1 MTSQG
6 PAAMTRRFVLLT
18 ALRWFPIGLTIPVT
32 VLYSLDRG
40 LTLAQVGI
48 AFAIQGFVVLA
59 LELPSGSLAD
69 AWGRRPVLVLAGAV
83 QCGALVVLTL
93 ADSLPIFIVVY
104 ALMGVFRALDSGAL
118 EAWFADG
125 ILAANATAPLERGL
139 SAATA
144 ALGTAIG
151 GGALLSSGL
160 ILAAP
165 LLGADP
171 LLLPIIVAV
180 FFVAMQVVTTGVLV
194 TESRGGH
201 SSIAFWIALKRVPI
215 GLAEGTRLLGSSR
228 VLLAIVAVELFWG
241 FGMVAF
247 EYLTPVKLGE
257 VLGSRADAA
266 ALMGPVVAAAWFVS
280 ALGAVIAER
289 LARWFGVAALAALTR
304 VLQGASVVALGLV
317 AGPIGVITAFLL
329 CYAVHGASNP
339 LHNTLLHRQV
349 TGTNRA
355 TILSMN
361 SMVAQ
366 PAASIGSL
374 VLGALAGGVSVSVAI
389 VVGGV
394 VLAVAA
400 PLYLPARR
408 AERRA

>member
-1 MTSQG
+1 MTPQG

-32 VLYSLDRG
+32 VLYALDRG
-40 LTLAQVGI
+40 LTLAQIGV

-93 ADSLPIFIVVY
+93 ADSLPLFIVVY

-125 ILAANATAPLERGL
+125 ILAADAAAPLERGL

-160 ILAAP
+160 IFAAP

-180 FFVAMQVVTTGVLV
+180 FFAAVQVVTTGVLV

-201 SSIAFWIALKRVPI
+201 SGIGFWIALKRVPI
-215 GLAEGTRLLGSSR
+215 GLAEGTRLLASSR

-266 ALMGPVVAAAWFVS
+266 ALMGPVVAAAWFAS
-280 ALGAVIAER
+280 AFGAVVAER
-289 LARWFGVAALAALTR
+289 LARRFGVALFAALTR

-317 AGPIGVITAFLL
+317 AGPVGVITAFLL

-349 TGTNRA
+349 SGSNRA

-374 VLGALAGGVSVSVAI
+374 VLGALAAGASVSIAI
-389 VVGGV
+389 VVGGI

-400 PLYLPARR
+400 PLYLPAWR